1 MDLKSL
7 LKKDI
12 QVGNSSYPTKQTM
25 NFIVDET
32 AKTNKISI
40 GLFIVF
46 LIGLALFTKF
56 GVIDTLNKTS
66 ELQSTY
72 NSYTSQIDSLN
83 EQLKNYS
90 EVEEKYNAMIGSY
103 LNENES
109 SSVYQSD
116 IITLI
121 DEDIIP
127 YVPITNFTING
138 DDIMIYT
145 GSTDMNTVSNVIS
158 RLQNDD
164 RTDYVTLSR
173 TLADSTDSSK
183 VTADIQITYN
193 SHLEEEGN

>member
-103 LNENES
+103 LNEDES

-145 GSTDMNTVSNVIS
+145 GSIDMNTVSNVIS